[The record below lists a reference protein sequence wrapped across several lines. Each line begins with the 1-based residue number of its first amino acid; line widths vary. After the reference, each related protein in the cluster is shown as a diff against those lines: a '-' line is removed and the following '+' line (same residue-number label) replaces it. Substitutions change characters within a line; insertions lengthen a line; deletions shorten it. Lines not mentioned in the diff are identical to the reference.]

1 MLECPQILLMRD
13 ITEAVLKCFRVFAK
27 LSLGQPGI
35 SPLCTQAAMC
45 RNTADLA
52 SPRAALTF
60 LTILR
65 FVFHNTAEA
74 LLGCYSSYLSKEKYV
89 CVFSVKTLLLDRSQ
103 DPRNVKT
110 VRFPLL
116 TGSNVRRQ
124 RCQCAVSGGWRL
136 APL

>member
-1 MLECPQILLMRD
+1 
-13 ITEAVLKCFRVFAK
+13 
-27 LSLGQPGI
+27 
-35 SPLCTQAAMC
+35 MC

-65 FVFHNTAEA
+65 LLFHNTAGG
-74 LLGCYSSYLSKEKYV
+74 LLGYCSSYLLEEKYV

-116 TGSNVRRQ
+116 TGSNVRQQ
-124 RCQCAVSGGWRL
+124 RCQCAVSGGRRL